1 MNRHTGFMES
11 TILNSSLKVYLVE
24 DSELI
29 RQRLRQLLGAIDNVL
44 IVGEA
49 ENSASALEGIRDT
62 HADVA
67 IIDLHLAQ
75 GSGLTVLRGLT
86 VRQPQVISIV
96 LTNYATPEFKR
107 ECMTA
112 GARYFF
118 DKTNEF
124 DLIRQTI
131 RHIVGA

>member
-1 MNRHTGFMES
+1 MNS
-11 TILNSSLKVYLVE
+11 TTPKYPLKVYLVE

-29 RQRLRQLLGAIDNVL
+29 RLRLRQLLGSLERVR

-49 ENSASALEGIRDT
+49 GDAGAALAGIARS

-67 IIDLHLAQ
+67 VVDLHLAT
-75 GSGLTVLRGLT
+75 GSGLALLKQLAIREPRV
-86 VRQPQVISIV
+86 VSMV
-96 LTNYATPEFKR
+96 LTNHATAQFKR
-107 ECMTA
+107 ECLNA

-124 DLIRQTI
+124 DLVRQTI
-131 RHIVGA
+131 RRIVELSSNAPTP